1 MNQCRTI
8 WDGDDGMKISP
19 FKKCCCPSSLI
30 VTSERQFIFIAI
42 LFKWYIEIWGGP
54 WFRFFNW
61 SESDTVFPN
70 PTILQVYEDLSVS
83 IFARWQGWKDHVYL
97 GPGHVWGGSSK
108 IASIYSTLCKLSTV
122 AVLGHRGW
130 LVWRVRGGHTGQW
143 SPVVTLHNP
152 LTNGDKLC
160 EGGRQPVTAN

>member
-1 MNQCRTI
+1 MVGWFSFNGEEIIDKLESWLNGLEIFGSKYFREIFLWMNQCRTI

-83 IFARWQGWKDHVYL
+83 IFARWEGWKDHVYL

-108 IASIYSTLCKLSTV
+108 LRVCTPRRANCQLLLS
-122 AVLGHRGW
+122 
-130 LVWRVRGGHTGQW
+130 
-143 SPVVTLHNP
+143 
-152 LTNGDKLC
+152 
-160 EGGRQPVTAN
+160 

>member
-108 IASIYSTLCKLSTV
+108 LRVSTSASKSSIRRFVIAEKAPTRAFSWLKAATTAFTFKTLC
-122 AVLGHRGW
+122 
-130 LVWRVRGGHTGQW
+130 
-143 SPVVTLHNP
+143 
-152 LTNGDKLC
+152 
-160 EGGRQPVTAN
+160 